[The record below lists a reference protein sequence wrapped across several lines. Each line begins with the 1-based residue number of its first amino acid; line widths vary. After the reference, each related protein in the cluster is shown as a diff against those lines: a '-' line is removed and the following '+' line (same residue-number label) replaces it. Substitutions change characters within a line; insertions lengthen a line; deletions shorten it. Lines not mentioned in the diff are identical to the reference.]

1 MFEEMKVSYS
11 LCKQNMMS
19 LGEQASWAKM
29 TSPGGKV
36 TALACHL
43 TNKVSKAEEL
53 TCLSTNIGFF
63 CSNISD
69 QVSISPT
76 FNEQLL
82 REKSLCQKIT
92 SRNCKHIKA
101 LQKTLIQKVARKILV
116 KLTPGRKKKVL

>member
-1 MFEEMKVSYS
+1 VKRERLVIPYVNK
-11 LCKQNMMS
+11 NMTS
-19 LGEQASWAKM
+19 FGEHASWAKM

-43 TNKVSKAEEL
+43 INRVSKAEDL

-63 CSNISD
+63 CSSISD

-76 FNEQLL
+76 FYDLLL

-101 LQKTLIQKVARKILV
+101 LQKTFIQKVARKILV